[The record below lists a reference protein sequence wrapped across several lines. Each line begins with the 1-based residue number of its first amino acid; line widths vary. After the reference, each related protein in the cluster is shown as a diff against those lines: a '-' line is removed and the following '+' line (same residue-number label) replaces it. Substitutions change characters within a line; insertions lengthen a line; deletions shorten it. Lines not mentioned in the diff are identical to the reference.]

1 MQSQDATD
9 TFLIKW
15 WPQIEANKD
24 KIMAVAGGVA
34 AVIVIA
40 AFVSWRH
47 EQTQIAAGE
56 AMTRATLTLL
66 PNSDPSRLADTYLGI
81 ADQYQNTPAGK
92 RSLLQGA
99 AALFTEGKYTDAQ
112 AYFQKYLQAYPDD
125 EFAGQAA
132 LGVAKCYE
140 AEEKL
145 NDAAGAYQHVIDDF
159 PDAQAVI
166 DAKFSL
172 AQVDLQ
178 QHSYANALQL
188 FQEVAKSDPY
198 GTLGNEA
205 AQYAFNLQS
214 KSTVSPSTTPAIS
227 PMVTPVTSPV
237 TTPAPAPAP
246 SSPAPFNLSH

>member
-9 TFLIKW
+9 TFWVKW

-40 AFVSWRH
+40 AFISWRH
-47 EQTQIAAGE
+47 EQNQISAGE
-56 AMTRATLTLL
+56 AMTQAILALQTS
-66 PNSDPSRLADTYLGI
+66 SDPARLADTYLGI
-81 ADQYQNTPAGK
+81 ADEYHNTPAGK

-99 AALFTEGKYTDAQ
+99 AALFMEGKYPDARS
-112 AYFQKYLQAYPDD
+112 YFQQFLQAHPDD

-132 LGVAKCYE
+132 LGVAKCFE
-140 AEEKL
+140 AEGKL
-145 NDAAGAYQHVIDDF
+145 NDAAGAYQHVIDDL

-172 AQVDLQ
+172 AQIDLQ

-188 FQEVAKSDPY
+188 FQDVEKSDPY
-198 GTLGNEA
+198 GALGNEA

-214 KSTVSPSTTPAIS
+214 KSAASPPAAS
-227 PMVTPVTSPV
+227 PMVAPVTSPV
-237 TTPAPAPAP
+237 TTPAPGPAP